1 MMGKPVQLGLRENW
15 KQFALLVLV
24 NGFVGGMIGLERTIL
39 PKLAET
45 QFHIT
50 DTLYVVSF
58 IVVFGVSKAV
68 TNYFTGVLADKYG
81 RKKLLIAGWLLALP
95 LPLILMYANS
105 WNLILMS
112 NVLLGIHQGL
122 TWSSTVV
129 MKIDLVGDKQRGL
142 AMGINEFAGYVAV
155 AGIAFATGFIADQ
168 YGIRPYPFLLG
179 MVLAVVGLLLSWIF
193 VKDTR
198 KHVAAESGISS
209 IPRLKQIFKD
219 TSWRHPQL
227 GSITQ
232 AGLINNL
239 NDGMAWGLFPILLAN
254 HGFSLTEVG
263 IITATYPAVWG
274 FGQLITGKLSDR
286 YCKKDLLFYGM
297 LLQAIVLFL
306 FPGAHHFGILVMLAA
321 ILGWGTAMVYP
332 TFLAGIAENTHPADR
347 AKSLGVFRL
356 WRDLG
361 YAIGAVIT
369 GLIAQWFS
377 IGIAIS
383 VVAIL
388 TLISSLII
396 YVRMK
401 CKPNSLTTHY
411 SLSPYPRSSHC
422 SPPAKS
428 S

>member
-1 MMGKPVQLGLRENW
+1 MMGKPVQLGLKENW

-155 AGIAFATGFIADQ
+155 AGIAFATGYIADQ

-254 HGFSLTEVG
+254 QGFSLTEVG

-306 FPGAHHFGILVMLAA
+306 FPGSHHFGILVMLAA

-411 SLSPYPRSSHC
+411 SLSPNP
-422 SPPAKS
+422 
-428 S
+428 